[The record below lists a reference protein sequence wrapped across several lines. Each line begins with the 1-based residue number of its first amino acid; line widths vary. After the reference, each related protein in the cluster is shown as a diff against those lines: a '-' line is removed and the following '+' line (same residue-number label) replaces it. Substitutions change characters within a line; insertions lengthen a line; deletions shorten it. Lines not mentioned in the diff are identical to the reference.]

1 MFPDFL
7 TKPTKNGILLV
18 SSFLLSF
25 SLLACSSDSNESEKP
40 TPTPTTYTPIPSS
53 IGIVGD
59 PKDVTV
65 TTSAGTVLMG
75 GSTDVDSAMK
85 WMINK
90 SIGGDVVIIRAS
102 GATGYNQYLYDLVKV
117 NGIRQ
122 VNSVETLLIN
132 SVELANNPKVA
143 ERIKEAEMLFIAGGD
158 QANYIRFWRNTTVE
172 EALNY
177 LINVKKVP
185 VGGTS
190 AGCAIL
196 GEAVFTAENN
206 TITSE
211 EALVNPFN
219 SKITLAKSDFINNP
233 FLKNTITDTHYNNPD
248 RKGRHITFL
257 ARLANDFNWQE
268 HKGIGVEEE
277 TAVCIDENGK
287 AVVYGT
293 GTAYFLKGSSEKPEK
308 CSPNNKLNWV
318 NNKKA
323 IQAYLITG
331 KETGNGSF
339 DLTNWTTVSGGT
351 SKNMYVTDGV
361 LSIE

>member
-1 MFPDFL
+1 MLPDSL
-7 TKPTKNGILLV
+7 TKPTKNG
-18 SSFLLSF
+18 FLLASLLILWS
-25 SLLACSSDSNESEKP
+25 SLLACASDSGEAEKP
-40 TPTPTTYTPIPSS
+40 APPPSYTPIPSS

-59 PKDVTV
+59 AKDVTV
-65 TTSAGTVLMG
+65 TTSSGTVLMG

-117 NGIRQ
+117 NGISQ
-122 VNSVETLLIN
+122 LNSVETLLIN
-132 SVELANNPKVA
+132 STDLANNPKVA
-143 ERIKEAEMLFIAGGD
+143 ERIKEAEMVFIAGGD
-158 QANYIRFWRNTTVE
+158 QANYIRFWRNTLVE

-177 LINVKKVP
+177 LINTKKVP
-185 VGGTS
+185 IGGTS

-211 EALVNPFN
+211 EALLNPFN
-219 SKITLAKSDFINNP
+219 PKITLIKSDFINSP

-257 ARLANDFNWQE
+257 ARLATDFKWQQP
-268 HKGIGVEEE
+268 KGIGVQEE

-293 GTAYFLKGSSEKPEK
+293 GTAYFLNGNNEKPEQ
-308 CSPNNKLNWV
+308 CTPNNKLSWI

-323 IQAYLITG
+323 IQAYLIEG
-331 KETGNGSF
+331 KETGNGTV
-339 DLTNWTTVSGGT
+339 DVTNWSTVSGG
-351 SKNMYVTDGV
+351 SYKNMYVTDGI

>member
-7 TKPTKNGILLV
+7 TKPTKNGLLLA

-40 TPTPTTYTPIPSS
+40 TPTPAYTAIPSS

-75 GSTDVDSAMK
+75 GSTDVDGAMK

-117 NGIRQ
+117 NGVSQ

-132 SVELANNPKVA
+132 STDLANNPKVA

-158 QANYIRFWRNTTVE
+158 QANYIRFWRNTPVE

-196 GEAVFTAENN
+196 GEVVFTAENN

-211 EALVNPFN
+211 EALLNPFDL
-219 SKITLAKSDFINNP
+219 KITLAKSDFINNP

-248 RKGRHITFL
+248 RKGRQITFL
-257 ARLANDFNWQE
+257 ARLATEFNWQQP
-268 HKGIGVEEE
+268 KGIGVQEE

-287 AVVYGT
+287 AVVYGA
-293 GTAYFLKGSSEKPEK
+293 GFAYFLKASSEKPEK
-308 CSPNNKLNWV
+308 CVAGSKLNWI

-323 IQAYLITG
+323 VQAYLIGG
-331 KETGNGSF
+331 KVTGNGSF
-339 DLTNWTTVSGGT
+339 DLTNWTTVSGGIYQ
-351 SKNMYVTDGV
+351 NMYVTDGV